1 MGSDFSMH
9 NDCDKRQPL
18 ELTQTSI
25 ARTIYHTCLVL
36 FALGINCK
44 FKQYT
49 LLDFFS
55 FSSSPLCLKN
65 ALVLCGEFPLRL
77 LIVLFLPVMDS
88 PLEPVSVLPPSLL
101 LPQPSFWSL
110 LLLLFFWPLPPRLF
124 SFHALLF
131 YAPSVHLAVI
141 RTD

>member
-25 ARTIYHTCLVL
+25 ARTIYHTCVVL

-49 LLDFFS
+49 LLDFF
-55 FSSSPLCLKN
+55 F
-65 ALVLCGEFPLRL
+65 FL
-77 LIVLFLPVMDS
+77 LIT
-88 PLEPVSVLPPSLL
+88 SLL
-101 LPQPSFWSL
+101 KKRIGIVRTISIKVTHSSL
-110 LLLLFFWPLPPRLF
+110 L
-124 SFHALLF
+124 
-131 YAPSVHLAVI
+131 
-141 RTD
+141 TGNG